1 MRKEWDQ
8 IDFVLEDC
16 PIHGC
21 RITQIPPRTS
31 YGINRNIYSKFE
43 QPMIF
48 PYQRNLIHSVS
59 NGEFIEPN
67 RDNYY
72 YMKNCNNNIISQEEN
87 NNPKDFYNSTGFASN
102 RDKEFTNNYSFYLSG
117 TSRLKP
123 RVTINNS
130 LNQYNSQIID
140 NNNLQQRY
148 NFIIPSYNIHN
159 NSVRNNIS
167 NSCNIKGNIF
177 SNRNNRNNKAIQYNN
192 NRNRND
198 FINPESKRYKDEQII
213 IRTESEEINEPNN
226 YYKKRKDYYLTPNY
240 YNNNNKDFI
249 LDNKNYY
256 INRNINSPI
265 RKSND
270 NIYERI
276 FSEGN
281 NFKNVYK
288 NSNNYYTNKENKIN
302 KREINNQK
310 KNNENSIYKKK
321 SQRNNNNYYKNYNYK
336 EINSIKEATKIINTM
351 KDNSF
356 IDKSF
361 NKLRDN
367 EEKNENDKI
376 KVKITNLNNHKFFIS
391 NNKIINTNRKISQK
405 PNKINNYIIENVNK
419 DIQIEKDLNN
429 KKYIKNDY
437 KKKYNNYN
445 SNNVNRNQKNY
456 SMQLIKDKK
465 NDYLN
470 KEIKGKYKNNKKEIE
485 EINEGNKTTND
496 KDENVEQHIE
506 KYYDSHGN
514 FIGGKNVIVKKKY
527 KDNGEKVIREVIKEE
542 YKSNFNNLFKKFIP
556 KKEEDGKYIQE
567 EQEKY
572 FPYQFNCEKLKKT
585 DENNNINE
593 TDNNIKPNSYKNFEE
608 QIKESKLEKNEE
620 EENKNRIVTFGIKS
634 DNLRFEIE
642 DKDEKEADEQQIM
655 INSEFEEEEENN
667 IIKNNNTD
675 KKEIIKSE
683 NISNKN
689 DESNE
694 NNINDNK
701 NVNKDNEFE
710 DNNIDIIEKDNEN
723 K

>member
-1 MRKEWDQ
+1 MRNEWNQ
-8 IDFVLEDC
+8 LDFILETC
-16 PIHGC
+16 PIHGYK
-21 RITQIPPRTS
+21 IAQIPVRTN
-31 YGINRNIYSKFE
+31 YVINRSLYSKIE
-43 QPMIF
+43 QPLIF
-48 PYQRNLIHSVS
+48 PIDRNIIHNTS
-59 NGEFIEPN
+59 NQTFINPKREK
-67 RDNYY
+67 YY
-72 YMKNCNNNIISQEEN
+72 YSNNYNSYNNVQEEAN
-87 NNPKDFYNSTGFASN
+87 QTRSYNSYNITGFKPDN
-102 RDKEFTNNYSFYLSG
+102 EFTNNYSFYISG
-117 TSRLKP
+117 TSRLQP
-123 RVTINNS
+123 RVTINNIS
-130 LNQYNSQIID
+130 NQNTGQIID
-140 NNNLQQRY
+140 NFNPQQRHNY
-148 NFIIPSYNIHN
+148 IFPSYNDN
-159 NSVRNNIS
+159 NKNIKNNINNMNNGYIMKDTKS
-167 NSCNIKGNIF
+167 YNGRKMKKKKKIVHKYQYSDDPNIINTEPDEI
-177 SNRNNRNNKAIQYNN
+177 IEENN
-192 NRNRND
+192 NYNK
-198 FINPESKRYKDEQII
+198 SK
-213 IRTESEEINEPNN
+213 
-226 YYKKRKDYYLTPNY
+226 YYYYTPNY
-240 YNNNNKDFI
+240 YNDNDKESN
-249 LDNKNYY
+249 LDIMNYY
-256 INRNINSPI
+256 INRNINNSFKIIKDNNINERMVDGNNLYPKKRI
-265 RKSND
+265 RKKGYRNAE
-270 NIYERI
+270 NYVIYTENEI
-276 FSEGN
+276 NKPKIN
-281 NFKNVYK
+281 NN
-288 NSNNYYTNKENKIN
+288 ENKIN
-302 KREINNQK
+302 KK
-310 KNNENSIYKKK
+310 IY
-321 SQRNNNNYYKNYNYK
+321 NNYK
-336 EINSIKEATKIINTM
+336 EINSIYQSPKINN
-351 KDNSF
+351 KNNSNLGDKNEKKG
-356 IDKSF
+356 IDKI
-361 NKLRDN
+361 N
-367 EEKNENDKI
+367 
-376 KVKITNLNNHKFFIS
+376 VKITNLNNHKFFIS